1 MHISKSQLEGI
12 MRTYINNSD
21 HVRNKSDKK
30 TPGRFTD
37 EVSLSED
44 VLEFAKAVKLVSQVD
59 DVRIDKINELK
70 DRIKAGTYNID
81 GKLVA
86 DKIDRRIFCR

>member
-30 TPGRFTD
+30 TRRFTD
-37 EVSLSED
+37 EVSL
-44 VLEFAKAVKLVSQVD
+44 
-59 DVRIDKINELK
+59 
-70 DRIKAGTYNID
+70 
-81 GKLVA
+81 
-86 DKIDRRIFCR
+86 